1 MRNQEQHVVNAKDW
15 LLTNGLGAY
24 AMGSTSD
31 ICWKSEHFFLVA
43 PARPPLQRVS
53 FVREVFE
60 QIFFDG
66 KWQSLRRTFRAQ
78 QAVSILRYETTNGIP
93 TFTYSLEN
101 FFLIKRVWMA
111 ENFHGTFVRYEL
123 VGEARAVRL
132 RLTPLVEMRDCLAA
146 TALTEAYHV
155 RAKANMVQVY
165 ADPNDK
171 PFRLETDP
179 KAKLISV
186 NAWRT
191 IELYDEGTKNVNRH
205 EIYLPNAFEFAF
217 EPGMAIT
224 LFLAYEG
231 PEAWDG
237 EEAYKAECERQ
248 RRLTADAL
256 NTNLP
261 PELRAISRAASHFI
275 ISRPTTSSL
284 ESWTILAGYPHFSD
298 HGREAMIAL
307 PGLLFTAS
315 RMDLAKEVFSIF
327 LKHANQGLIPNYFSH
342 RPDSPNYESLDATLW
357 MFSAIYEY
365 WRTSGDD
372 EFVAE
377 NYSALLDVLHCHLA
391 GTTPGLKYDAVNG
404 MLYQTDLACPMT
416 WMNGRVGSWLA
427 TPRNGRAIEV
437 QALWY
442 NALMGM
448 VEISRLL
455 NKQAGEKKCS
465 ELAEL
470 AGKALQENFWCAE
483 TNYAYDCLYGPAP
496 MNAKR
501 TNLNLNSFVADDTLR
516 PNAVIATGLPFTAF
530 NTAQI
535 WAVVD
540 LAMEKFVTP
549 LGLRTLPTDHPGY
562 YGQCVGSAR
571 QIATA
576 LHNGS
581 VYPWL
586 IVPFVRSYLR
596 AYPNGAP
603 LLQIFMPLFERRE
616 HPCEGLIAQRYDGDA
631 PHQSRGVPAFAA
643 STGAVLQA
651 YQLIRNG

>member
-1 MRNQEQHVVNAKDW
+1 MRNQEQHVINAKDW
-15 LLTNGLGAY
+15 LLTNGLGCY
-24 AMGSTSD
+24 ALGSTSD
-31 ICWKSEHFFLVA
+31 ICWKSEHFYLVA

-78 QAVSILRYETTNGIP
+78 QAVSILRYESTSGIP
-93 TFTYSLEN
+93 TYTYSLEK

-111 ENFHGTFVRYEL
+111 ENFHGTFVRYEI

-146 TALTEAYHV
+146 TALTESYHM
-155 RAKANMVQVY
+155 RTKGSNVQVY
-165 ADPNDK
+165 ADLNDK

-179 KAKLISV
+179 NGKLISV

-191 IELYDEGTKNVNRH
+191 LELFEESTKNVNRH
-205 EIYLPNAFEFAF
+205 EVYLPCAFEFAF
-217 EPGMAIT
+217 EPGTAVT
-224 LFLAYEG
+224 LLMAYEG
-231 PEAWDG
+231 PESWQG
-237 EEAYKAECERQ
+237 EEAYKAECEHQ
-248 RRLTADAL
+248 RRRTAEAL

-261 PELRAISRAASHFI
+261 PELRAMARATRHFI
-275 ISRPTTSSL
+275 ISRPTTFSL
-284 ESWTILAGYPHFSD
+284 ESWTILAGYPEFTD
-298 HGREAMIAL
+298 QGRAAMKAL
-307 PGLLFTAS
+307 PGLLLCTGKF
-315 RMDLAKEVFSIF
+315 DLAKQVFNIF
-327 LKHANQGLIPNYFSH
+327 LKHANQGLIPNFFSP
-342 RPDSPNYESLDATLW
+342 RPESPNYESMDATLW
-357 MFSAIYEY
+357 LFVALYEY
-365 WRTSGDD
+365 WRASGDD

-377 NYSALLDVLHCHLA
+377 SYSTLLDLLHCHLS
-391 GTTPGLKYDAVNG
+391 GTTPGIKYDAVNG
-404 MLYQTDLACPMT
+404 MLYQTDITCPMT
-416 WMNGRVGSWLA
+416 WMNSRAGSWLA

-442 NALMGM
+442 NALMVM

-455 NKQAGEKKCS
+455 DKKAGEKKCS

-470 AGKALQENFWCAE
+470 AGKTLRENFWCEEA
-483 TNYAYDCLYGPAP
+483 NYIFDGLYDPPLA
-496 MNAKR
+496 NSKR
-501 TNLNLNSFVADDTLR
+501 TNLNLNTFAADDTLR
-516 PNAVIATGLPFTAF
+516 PNALLATGLPFTAF
-530 NTAQI
+530 NPAQI

-571 QIATA
+571 QIATS
-576 LHNGS
+576 LHNGT
-581 VYPWL
+581 VHPWL

-596 AYPNGAP
+596 AYPNAAP
-603 LLQIFMPLFERRE
+603 LLQVFLPLFERRE
-616 HPCEGLIAQRYDGDA
+616 HPCEGLIAQMYDGDA
-631 PHQSRGVPAFAA
+631 PHHARGAPAYAA

-651 YQLIRNG
+651 YQLIQNG